1 MQALHINGNDL
12 TLEAVREV
20 AQPDVRRPVLLDPD
34 AREAVNRARAVVDT
48 LVANNRISYAITTGV
63 GKLSDVHIVGDQVRE
78 LQINLVRSHAVGV
91 GEPLSIPDTR
101 AMMLLRANSLAKG
114 NSGIRGISIDT
125 ICEMLNRGVTPMVPS
140 QGSVG
145 ASGDLAPLAH
155 LALALIGEGECLDEK
170 GGRIP
175 SAEALKRAQI
185 KPLVLEAK
193 EAVSL
198 INGTQAML
206 AIGILMVLAA
216 ETLVDTADVI
226 GAMACDALKG
236 TNVAFDE
243 RIQKARPHAG
253 QIRTAANLRR
263 LLEQSQIRDSHRDCG
278 RVQDAYS
285 LRCIPQV
292 HGAVRDTLAHCRSVF
307 ETETNSAVDNP
318 LVFVKNPKAM
328 DGEGDVLSGG
338 NFHGEPLAFAL
349 DFLAI
354 ALSALAGISERRLER
369 MVNPALSEGLPPFL
383 APGAGMNS
391 GFMMPQ
397 VTAAA
402 LVSENKVLSHPASVD
417 SITTSGNKEDFVSM
431 GMTAASKLK
440 RVVENT
446 RNTLAIEAM
455 AAAQAIDFLAPLKTS
470 KPLQQAHAAI
480 RAVCATMEKD
490 RVMYRGFRTHC
501 EFDCE
506 RQAGRRSAL
515 NILTKICPLEICHHD
530 HELAEGK
537 GPATRFSPTP
547 RCLMRSRRE
556 RIAVYSHPLSALD
569 SPRFNA
575 SPPRG
580 APELSAFSP

>member
-12 TLEAVREV
+12 ALEAVREV
-20 AQPDVRRPVLLDPD
+20 ARSGVRRPVLLDPG
-34 AREAVNRARAVVDT
+34 AREVVNRARSVVDA
-48 LVANNRISYAITTGV
+48 LVADKKISYAITTGV
-63 GKLSDVHIVGDQVRE
+63 GKLSDVHIAGDQVRE
-78 LQINLVRSHAVGV
+78 LQVNLVRSHAVGV
-91 GEPLSIPDTR
+91 GEPLSISDTR

-114 NSGIRGISIDT
+114 NSGVRAITIDT
-125 ICEMLNRGVTPMVPS
+125 ICEMLNRGVTPRVPS

-155 LALALIGEGECLDEK
+155 LALALIGEGECFDEK
-170 GGRIP
+170 GARIA

-206 AIGILMVLAA
+206 AIGTLMLLEA

-243 RIQKARPHAG
+243 RIQKARPHPG

-263 LLEQSQIRDSHRDCG
+263 LLEQSEIRNSHRDCG
-278 RVQDAYS
+278 RVQDSYS

-292 HGAVRDTLAHCRSVF
+292 HGAVRDTLAHCRAVF
-307 ETETNSAVDNP
+307 ETEANSAVDNP

-383 APGAGMNS
+383 APGAGTNS

-402 LVSENKVLSHPASVD
+402 LVSENKVLAHPASVD
-417 SITTSGNKEDFVSM
+417 SITTSGNKEDYVSM
-431 GMTAASKLK
+431 GMVAANKLK
-440 RVVENT
+440 KVVENT

-480 RAVCATMEKD
+480 RAVCATMDRD
-490 RVMYRGFRTHC
+490 RVMYQDF
-501 EFDCE
+501 
-506 RQAGRRSAL
+506 A
-515 NILTKICPLEICHHD
+515 
-530 HELAEGK
+530 
-537 GPATRFSPTP
+537 
-547 RCLMRSRRE
+547 
-556 RIAVYSHPLSALD
+556 RIAELI
-569 SPRFNA
+569 A
-575 SPPRG
+575 SGKVAEVLR
-580 APELSAFSP
+580 

>member
-1 MQALHINGNDL
+1 LKALHINGNDL
-12 TLEAVREV
+12 TLEDVREV
-20 AQPDVRRPVLLDPD
+20 AHTDVHRPVLLDPD
-34 AREAVNRARAVVDT
+34 AREAVNRARAVVDA
-48 LVANNRISYAITTGV
+48 LVAGNKISYAITTGV

-78 LQINLVRSHAVGV
+78 LQVNLVRSHAVGV
-91 GEPLSIPDTR
+91 GEPLSVADTR

-114 NSGIRGISIDT
+114 NSGVRAITIDT

-155 LALALIGEGECLDEK
+155 LALALIGEGECLNDAEK
-170 GGRIP
+170 GGRIA
-175 SAEALKRAQI
+175 SAEDLKRAQI

-206 AIGILMVLAA
+206 AIGSLMLLAA

-253 QIRTAANLRR
+253 QIKTAANLRR
-263 LLEQSQIRDSHRDCG
+263 LLEQSEIRDSHRDCG

-292 HGAVRDTLAHCRSVF
+292 HGAVRDTLAHCRLIF

-318 LVFVKNPKAM
+318 LVFVKNLKAM

-338 NFHGEPLAFAL
+338 NFHGQPLAFAL

-402 LVSENKVLSHPASVD
+402 LVSENKVLAHPASVD

-431 GMTAASKLK
+431 GMTAANKLK
-440 RVVENT
+440 KVVENT

-455 AAAQAIDFLAPLKTS
+455 AAAQAIDFLAPLKAS

-490 RVMYRGFRTHC
+490 RVMYKDFAR
-501 EFDCE
+501 
-506 RQAGRRSAL
+506 
-515 NILTKICPLEICHHD
+515 
-530 HELAEGK
+530 LAELIASGK
-537 GPATRFSPTP
+537 VAEVLR
-547 RCLMRSRRE
+547 
-556 RIAVYSHPLSALD
+556 
-569 SPRFNA
+569 
-575 SPPRG
+575 
-580 APELSAFSP
+580 